1 MLFRSADA
9 VFAIFIVAW
18 IITRNV
24 LYPILLWSV
33 IFELPRLVP
42 YGWRPRDGYFNSF
55 ASHHAF
61 CGLLLALQVLIVVWF
76 TMICRVAYR
85 AITGQGAVD
94 DTRSEAGYVAVLPRA
109 RGWVGD
115 AGRAGLV
122 SLC

>member
-1 MLFRSADA
+1 MLFR
-9 VFAIFIVAW
+9 
-18 IITRNV
+18 
-24 LYPILLWSV
+24 
-33 IFELPRLVP
+33 
-42 YGWRPRDGYFNSF
+42 SF